1 MPTELPRPQTL
12 DEAMAL
18 LAMVWEEV
26 VRLRAR
32 VQELE
37 ARLGQNSTNSSRPP
51 SADPPD
57 APPRAPP
64 PPTGRQRGGQPGHPP
79 HQRAVLPPEEVDEIV
94 AHWPTHCRQ
103 CAGPLLLQPAGEPVR
118 HQVTELPPV
127 RAVVTEHQ
135 LQQVRCTACGTTTG
149 AVLPADVPQ
158 GAFGPRLQATVA
170 VLSGR

>member
-1 MPTELPRPQTL
+1 MSTELARTETL

-51 SADPPD
+51 SSDPS
-57 APPRAPP
+57 ATPPRPP
-64 PPTGRQRGGQPGHPP
+64 TGPTGRQRGGQPGHPP
-79 HQRAVLPPEEVDEIV
+79 HQRAVLPPGEVDEIV
-94 AHWPTHCRQ
+94 AHWPTHCRRW
-103 CAGPLLLQPAGEPVR
+103 AGPLLPRPAGEPVR

-135 LQQVRCTACGTTTG
+135 LQQVRCTACGTTTCAG
-149 AVLPADVPQ
+149 LPPDVPP
-158 GAFGPRLQATVA
+158 GAFGPRFQATVA
-170 VLSGR
+170 VLS